1 MPLLAILN
9 SRARLD
15 ELIAAGER
23 IGAVA
28 TRTSEVAEAA
38 AVAGIPCVTADDAM
52 RAEERAA
59 VASRAFAI
67 TSALAGSVVP
77 APSDVPALMW
87 WALEWPLCTAL
98 VGGARVRRALEVA
111 LRLAPATS
119 GIVHDAEGWVQGG
132 IVAAAA
138 EELGLPSVGLPP
150 GTLDVMHT
158 PQDTMV
164 CPVVRDGVV
173 VAWRGRVDGDGT
185 RPTVIVLHTNE
196 VAHLVR
202 GLWEDARFA
211 LAMDARQRWKDVEQS
226 GFRPQVLDA
235 NPVEDASLAPLVD
248 AVWPGGD
255 LPPMES
261 WERSLAE
268 AMFVTYQPFV
278 REECAWAS
286 AAYSTR
292 AIRAFLGGSD
302 SLPEVRAR
310 LAACRE
316 LGIPTVLV
324 QHGALNRRER
334 MHFFGDVSLV
344 WGRSVVR
351 DLRAAGCSRRLEII
365 GWPQASVNRR
375 PAARR
380 RAARGSQRRPWL
392 IVTAVPSFDISA
404 DPYGRGEVFLCD
416 ALRAV
421 HAVAPGAPVIVKI
434 HPREDAETVRRF
446 CVAHG
451 SPDVVIAT
459 GRDGWPVIADA
470 ELVLSAKSTSVFAAV
485 HLGVRVVVYHPSP
498 TSAWFDRF
506 REIPVAT
513 TYEELVSALRR
524 GAQGRGT
531 ESVSSHAR
539 ADTNAAARVLAV
551 LRSSI
556 SPRVR
561 SSACVEA
568 APAR

>member
-1 MPLLAILN
+1 MPLLAVLN
-9 SRARLD
+9 SRARLE

-23 IGAVA
+23 IGAVV

-98 VGGARVRRALEVA
+98 VGGARIRRALEVA

-119 GIVHDAEGWVQGG
+119 GIAHDAEGWVQGG
-132 IVAAAA
+132 MVAAAA
-138 EELGLPSVGLPP
+138 EALGLPSVGLSP

-158 PQDTMV
+158 PQDTVV

-173 VAWRGRVDGDGT
+173 VAWRGRGVGGGM
-185 RPTVIVLHTNE
+185 RPTVVVVHTNE
-196 VAHLVR
+196 VAHLIP
-202 GLWEDARFA
+202 GLWGDARFG
-211 LAMDARQRWKDVEQS
+211 LAMDARQPWKDVEQTE
-226 GFRPQVLDA
+226 FRPHIIDA
-235 NPVEDASLAPLVD
+235 HPVEGVPLSPLVEP
-248 AVWPGGD
+248 AWLGD
-255 LPPMES
+255 CPPAMEP
-261 WERSLAE
+261 WERTVAE
-268 AMFVTYQPFV
+268 ALFVTYQPFV

-286 AAYSTR
+286 AAYS
-292 AIRAFLGGSD
+292 AGGVRAFLGGSD

-310 LAACRE
+310 LAACRA
-316 LGIPTVLV
+316 LDIPTVLV

-334 MHFFGDVSLV
+334 MHFFGDLSLV

-351 DLRAAGCSRRLEII
+351 DLRAAGCTRRLQVI
-365 GWPQASVNRR
+365 GWPQASLNRR

-380 RAARGSQRRPWL
+380 RVARGSQRRPWL

-404 DPYGRGEVFLCD
+404 DPYGRGEVFLRD
-416 ALRAV
+416 ALSAV
-421 HAVAPGAPVIVKI
+421 HAVAPDARLIIKI
-434 HPREDAETVRRF
+434 HPREDAEAVRRF
-446 CVAHG
+446 CVANG
-451 SPDVVIAT
+451 DPDVTIAA
-459 GRDGWPVIADA
+459 GRDGWPVIAEA
-470 ELVLSAKSTSVFAAV
+470 EMVLSAKSTSVFAAV
-485 HLGVRVVVYHPSP
+485 HLGVPVVVYHPSP
-498 TSAWFDRF
+498 TPAWFDRF